1 MIVSVIGL
9 GYVGLSLSVLLSQ
22 KHKVFAVD
30 IDRRKVDLVADRKS
44 PIVDPDISA
53 FLSERDLDLTATQD
67 FDAAAKASD
76 FVVIA
81 TPTDYDVAR
90 NSFDTSSVREVARQ
104 ARNANEH
111 ATIIVKST
119 VPIGFIEEL
128 REELGC
134 QTIYFSPEFLRE
146 GRALHDNLYPSRIIV
161 GGRSEA
167 CRKFANML
175 AECSAT
181 PDCPCILMGE
191 KEAEAVKL
199 FANTYLA
206 MRVGYFNE
214 LDSFCMT
221 HGLSTGEVINGVC
234 LEPRIGEGYNNP
246 SFGYGGY
253 CFPKDTKQMV
263 ANFDNIPQALISAVV
278 ATNTARWDFLADQIL
293 KAAPKLVGVY
303 RLNMKTGSDNFR
315 HSAVFG
321 IVKRLIDA
329 GVEVR
334 FYEPTTAQ
342 EEIEGMLR
350 TDSLEDL
357 KDQSDVILANRLTED
372 ISDVRDKVFSRDLF
386 NVD

>member
-167 CRKFANML
+167 CRKFANMM

-293 KAAPKLVGVY
+293 KAAPKMVGVY

-334 FYEPTTAQ
+334 FYEPTTAE

-372 ISDVRDKVFSRDLF
+372 LSDVRDKVFSRDLF

>member
-334 FYEPTTAQ
+334 FYEPTTAE

>member
-90 NSFDTSSVREVARQ
+90 NSFDTSSVRKVARQ
-104 ARNANEH
+104 ARNANER

-161 GGRSEA
+161 GGCSEA

-334 FYEPTTAQ
+334 FYEPTTAE

>member
-1 MIVSVIGL
+1 MTISVIGL
-9 GYVGLSLSVLLSQ
+9 GYVGLSLSVLLAR
-22 KHKVFAVD
+22 KFKVHAVD
-30 IDRRKVDLVADRKS
+30 IDRSKVDMVTAGKS
-44 PIVDPDISA
+44 PIHDPDISD
-53 FLSERDLDLTATQD
+53 FLERESLDLTATLD
-67 FDAAAKASD
+67 FDAAVTSSD

-81 TPTDYDVAR
+81 TPTDYDVAT
-90 NSFDTSSVREVARQ
+90 NSFDTSSVRAVARK
-104 ARNANEH
+104 ARDVNPA

-119 VPIGFIEEL
+119 IPIGFIDEL
-128 REELGC
+128 RQELDC
-134 QTIYFSPEFLRE
+134 RDIFFSPEFLRE

-161 GGRSEA
+161 GGNTER
-167 CRKFANML
+167 CRAFANML
-175 AECSAT
+175 ARCARVD
-181 PDCPCILMGE
+181 DCPVILMGA

-221 HGLSTGEVINGVC
+221 HGLSTGEVIDGVC
-234 LEPRIGEGYNNP
+234 LEPRIGQGYNNP

-278 ATNTARWDFLADQIL
+278 ATNTARWDFLAGQIL
-293 KAAPKLVGVY
+293 AAAPKQVGVY

-321 IVKRLIDA
+321 IVKRLIDN
-329 GVEVR
+329 GVTVS
-334 FYEPTTAQ
+334 FYEPTTQ
-342 EEIEGMLR
+342 ETEIEGMVRADDLA
-350 TDSLEDL
+350 SL
-357 KDQSDVILANRLTED
+357 KTQSDVILANRLTDE
-372 ISDVRDKVFSRDLF
+372 IADVKDKVFSRDLF

>member
-1 MIVSVIGL
+1 MSVSIIGL

-22 KHKVFAVD
+22 KFKVFAVD
-30 IDRRKVDLVADRKS
+30 VDPQKVDQVNNGVS
-44 PIVDPDISA
+44 PIVDTEISD
-53 FLSERDLDLTATQD
+53 FLTTKHLDLTATLD
-67 FDAAAKASD
+67 FDSAVPVSD

-81 TPTDYDVAR
+81 TPTDYDVAT
-90 NSFDTSSVREVARQ
+90 NSFDTSSVRAVAAQ
-104 ARNANEH
+104 ARRVNPA

-119 VPIGFIEEL
+119 IPIGFIDEL
-128 REELGC
+128 RRELDC
-134 QTIYFSPEFLRE
+134 QNIFFSPEFLRE

-161 GGRSEA
+161 GGDSYA
-167 CRKFANML
+167 CRTFAEML
-175 AECSAT
+175 ASCSMGE
-181 PDCPCILMGE
+181 DCPVILMGA

-221 HGLSTGEVINGVC
+221 HGLSSREVINGVC
-234 LEPRIGEGYNNP
+234 LEPRIGRGYNNP

-278 ATNTARWDFLADQIL
+278 ATNTARWDFLAGQIL
-293 KAAPKLVGVY
+293 SGSPRSVGVY

-321 IVKRLIDA
+321 IVKRLFDA
-329 GVEVR
+329 GVDVK
-334 FYEPTTAQ
+334 FY
-342 EEIEGMLR
+342 
-350 TDSLEDL
+350 
-357 KDQSDVILANRLTED
+357 
-372 ISDVRDKVFSRDLF
+372 
-386 NVD
+386 

>member
-1 MIVSVIGL
+1 
-9 GYVGLSLSVLLSQ
+9 
-22 KHKVFAVD
+22 
-30 IDRRKVDLVADRKS
+30 
-44 PIVDPDISA
+44 
-53 FLSERDLDLTATQD
+53 
-67 FDAAAKASD
+67 
-76 FVVIA
+76 
-81 TPTDYDVAR
+81 
-90 NSFDTSSVREVARQ
+90 
-104 ARNANEH
+104 
-111 ATIIVKST
+111 
-119 VPIGFIEEL
+119 
-128 REELGC
+128 
-134 QTIYFSPEFLRE
+134 
-146 GRALHDNLYPSRIIV
+146 
-161 GGRSEA
+161 
-167 CRKFANML
+167 
-175 AECSAT
+175 
-181 PDCPCILMGE
+181 
-191 KEAEAVKL
+191 
-199 FANTYLA
+199 
-206 MRVGYFNE
+206 
-214 LDSFCMT
+214 MT

-329 GVEVR
+329 GAEVR
-334 FYEPTTAQ
+334 FYEPTTTE

>member
-22 KHKVFAVD
+22 KHKVFAND

-293 KAAPKLVGVY
+293 KAAPKMVGVY

-329 GVEVR
+329 DAEVR
-334 FYEPTTAQ
+334 FYEPTTTE

>member
-90 NSFDTSSVREVARQ
+90 NSFDTSSVREVACQ

-293 KAAPKLVGVY
+293 KAAPKMVGVY

-334 FYEPTTAQ
+334 FYEPTTAE

-372 ISDVRDKVFSRDLF
+372 ISDKVFSRDLF

>member
-67 FDAAAKASD
+67 FDAATKASD

-81 TPTDYDVAR
+81 TPTDYDVAQ

-134 QTIYFSPEFLRE
+134 QTICFSPEFLGE
-146 GRALHDNLYPSRIIV
+146 GRALHDNLDPSRIIV
-161 GGRSEA
+161 GGHSKA

-293 KAAPKLVGVY
+293 KAAPKMVGVY

-329 GVEVR
+329 GAEVR
-334 FYEPTTAQ
+334 FYEPTTTE
-342 EEIEGMLR
+342 EEIQGMLR

>member
-1 MIVSVIGL
+1 MSVSIIGL

-22 KHKVFAVD
+22 KFKVFAVD
-30 IDRRKVDLVADRKS
+30 VDPQKVEQVNNRVS
-44 PIVDPDISA
+44 PIVDTDISD
-53 FLSERDLDLTATQD
+53 FLTTKHLDLTATLD
-67 FDAAAKASD
+67 FDVAVFASD
-76 FVVIA
+76 YVVIA
-81 TPTDYDVAR
+81 TPTDYDVAT
-90 NSFDTSSVREVARQ
+90 NSFDTSSVRAVAAQ
-104 ARNANEH
+104 ARHVNPA

-119 VPIGFIEEL
+119 IPIGFIDEL
-128 REELGC
+128 RQELDC
-134 QTIYFSPEFLRE
+134 QNIFFSPEFLRE

-161 GGRSEA
+161 GGDSPA
-167 CRKFANML
+167 CRTFAEML
-175 AECSAT
+175 ASCSMDE
-181 PDCPCILMGE
+181 DCPVILMGA

-221 HGLSTGEVINGVC
+221 HGLSSSEVINGVC
-234 LEPRIGEGYNNP
+234 LEPRIGKGYNNP

-278 ATNTARWDFLADQIL
+278 ATNTARWDFLAGQIL
-293 KAAPKLVGVY
+293 SGSPRSVGVY

-321 IVKRLIDA
+321 IVKRLLDA
-329 GVEVR
+329 GVDVK
-334 FYEPTTAQ
+334 FYEPTTDEA
-342 EEIEGMLR
+342 EVEGMR
-350 TDSLEDL
+350 RFESLAAL
-357 KDQSDVILANRLTED
+357 KKGSDVILANRLTDE
-372 ISDVRDKVFSRDLF
+372 IADVKDKVFSRDLF

>member
-293 KAAPKLVGVY
+293 KAAPKMVGVY

-334 FYEPTTAQ
+334 FYEPTTAE

>member
-22 KHKVFAVD
+22 KHKIFAVD

-293 KAAPKLVGVY
+293 KAAPKMVGVY

-329 GVEVR
+329 GAEVR
-334 FYEPTTAQ
+334 FYEPTTTE

>member
-104 ARNANEH
+104 ARKANEH

-293 KAAPKLVGVY
+293 KAAPKMVGVY

-334 FYEPTTAQ
+334 FYEPTTAE

-357 KDQSDVILANRLTED
+357 KGQSDVILANRLTED

>member
-1 MIVSVIGL
+1 MRLSIIGL

-22 KHKVFAVD
+22 KFKVFAID
-30 IDRRKVDLVADRKS
+30 IDAQKVEQVNRGLS
-44 PIVDPDISA
+44 PIVDPEISE
-53 FLSERDLDLTATQD
+53 FLASKDLDLTATLD
-67 FDAAAKASD
+67 FDSAVSASD

-81 TPTDYDVAR
+81 TPTDYDVAK
-90 NSFDTSSVREVARQ
+90 NSFDTSSVRAVAAQ
-104 ARNANEH
+104 ARRVNPA

-119 VPIGFIEEL
+119 IPIGFIDEL
-128 REELGC
+128 RRELDC
-134 QTIYFSPEFLRE
+134 QNIFFSPEFLRE

-161 GGRSEA
+161 GGDSSA
-167 CRKFANML
+167 CRTFAEML
-175 AECSAT
+175 ASCSMGE
-181 PDCPCILMGE
+181 DCPVILMGA

-221 HGLSTGEVINGVC
+221 HGLSSREVINGVC
-234 LEPRIGEGYNNP
+234 LEPRIGRGYNNP

-278 ATNTARWDFLADQIL
+278 ATNTARWDFLAGQIL
-293 KAAPKLVGVY
+293 SGSPRSVGVY

-321 IVKRLIDA
+321 IVKRLLDA
-329 GVEVR
+329 GVDVK
-334 FYEPTTAQ
+334 FYEPTTDEA
-342 EEIEGMLR
+342 EVEGMR
-350 TDSLEDL
+350 RFESLAEL
-357 KDQSDVILANRLTED
+357 KKESDVILANRLTDE
-372 ISDVRDKVFSRDLF
+372 IADVKDKVFSRDRF

>member
-293 KAAPKLVGVY
+293 KAAPKMVGVY

-334 FYEPTTAQ
+334 FYEPKTAE

>member
-90 NSFDTSSVREVARQ
+90 NSFDTSSVREVARK

-293 KAAPKLVGVY
+293 KAAPKMVGVY

-334 FYEPTTAQ
+334 FYEPTTAE

>member
-81 TPTDYDVAR
+81 TPTDYAVAR
-90 NSFDTSSVREVARQ
+90 HSFDTSSVREVARQ

-161 GGRSEA
+161 GGHSKA

-329 GVEVR
+329 GAEVR
-334 FYEPTTAQ
+334 FYEPTTTEQ
-342 EEIEGMLR
+342 EIEGMLR

>member
-1 MIVSVIGL
+1 MGVSVIGL

-329 GVEVR
+329 GAEVR
-334 FYEPTTAQ
+334 FYEPTTTE

>member
-128 REELGC
+128 REELEC

-161 GGRSEA
+161 GGHSEA

-181 PDCPCILMGE
+181 PDCPRILMGE

-329 GVEVR
+329 GAEVR
-334 FYEPTTAQ
+334 FYEPTTA
-342 EEIEGMLR
+342 EEKIEGMLR